1 MGSAA
6 GQPNYG
12 IFEVIKGRREGA
24 SPKKNVKVDLKGK
37 VLAFNYYESLYSPMV
52 TSSFVEID
60 TGGTVGSFKD
70 DFASTFKD
78 GLPVTGFEQVR
89 VKVYSPGYAG
99 IDWTKKNRRFV
110 ITGSPF
116 NVDEGT
122 RQTAYFP
129 MISKNYMDAS
139 SKPVKTI
146 YPKSKI
152 SDIVKKMLDEAKL
165 PYKKKNIE
173 ETENS
178 IKLDGKNENVID
190 TILKLCPQ
198 SVAVD
203 GDPGF
208 FFYENSE
215 GFNFKS
221 IHRMIVDGN
230 ELLAE
235 TGSLA
240 LSGVMQSD
248 RWENA
253 MSAFMERKFAYAEQ
267 HTYVYK
273 KGLIANLNTH
283 GNDFNVLTP
292 PTVRRDQDVL
302 NAIKNGQYNVRVCT
316 RNLATGEVKEEFVS
330 IFNNDKLVTLG
341 SGNEVIKSDE
351 NDQADSNNYCRTYTF
366 ELVPGATDDQVSE
379 DTGNSPDKW
388 LAKSI
393 MRYSLLHAQL
403 VNIIVP
409 CNANLTVGNCIRLN
423 FENITQDNKIEKE
436 LNDHRSGNY
445 LIIHLCHAFTPTNSF
460 TSLTLARDEY
470 GLNKKI

>member
-12 IFEVIKGRREGA
+12 IFEVVKGRNSYNVQSGRQ
-24 SPKKNVKVDLKGK
+24 SKNNVKVDIKGK
-37 VLAFNYYESLYSPMV
+37 ILAFNYYESLYSPMA
-52 TSSFVEID
+52 TASFVEID

-89 VKVYSPGYAG
+89 VKVYSPGYTAV
-99 IDWTKKNRRFV
+99 DWTKRDRRFV

-129 MISKNYMDAS
+129 MISKNYMDAA
-139 SKPVKTI
+139 SKPVKSI
-146 YPKSKI
+146 YPESKI

-165 PYKKKNIE
+165 PYKKRNIE

-178 IKLDGKNENVID
+178 MKLDGKNENVID

-198 SVAVD
+198 SVAVG

-221 IHRMIVDGN
+221 IHSMIVEGN
-230 ELLAE
+230 ERL
-235 TGSLA
+235 
-240 LSGVMQSD
+240 QD
-248 RWENA
+248 R
-253 MSAFMERKFAYAEQ
+253 FGYASKA
-267 HTYVYK
+267 TYVYK
-273 KGLIANLNTH
+273 KGIVANLNEN
-283 GNDFNVLTP
+283 GNDFNVLAP
-292 PTVRRDQDVL
+292 PTVRRDQDVI

-341 SGNEVIKSDE
+341 SSEEITINPD
-351 NDQADSNNYCRTYTF
+351 NDQTDSNNYCRTYMF
-366 ELVPGATDDQVSE
+366 ELTPGATVDGVSE
-379 DTGNSPDKW
+379 STGNSPDKW

-403 VNIIVP
+403 VNIIIP
-409 CNANLTVGNCIRLN
+409 CNPNLTVGNCIRLN
-423 FENITQDNKIEKE
+423 IENITQDNKIEKE
-436 LNDHRSGNY
+436 DNDHRSGNY

>member
-12 IFEVIKGRREGA
+12 IFEVIKGRRTGA
-24 SPKKNVKVDLKGK
+24 SARKNIKVDLKGK
-37 VLAFNYYESLYSPMV
+37 VLAFNYYESLYSPMA
-52 TSSFVEID
+52 TASFVEID

-99 IDWTKKNRRFV
+99 IDWTKEDRRFI

-139 SKPVKTI
+139 SKPVKSI
-146 YPKSKI
+146 YPESKI

-165 PYKKKNIE
+165 PYKKRNIE

-178 IKLDGKNENVID
+178 MKLDGKNENVID

-221 IHRMIVDGN
+221 IHSMIVEGN
-230 ELLAE
+230 ERL
-235 TGSLA
+235 
-240 LSGVMQSD
+240 QD
-248 RWENA
+248 R
-253 MSAFMERKFAYAEQ
+253 FGYASKA
-267 HTYVYK
+267 TYVYK
-273 KGLIANLNTH
+273 KGLVANLNES
-283 GNDFNVLTP
+283 GNDFNVLAP

-341 SGNEVIKSDE
+341 SGNEVTESAE
-351 NDQADSNNYCRTYTF
+351 NDQTDSNNYCRTYMF
-366 ELVPGATDDQVSE
+366 ELTPGATVDGVSQS
-379 DTGNSPDKW
+379 TGNSPDKW

-403 VNIIVP
+403 VNIIIP
-409 CNANLTVGNCIRLN
+409 CNPNLTVGNCIRLN
-423 FENITQDNKIEKE
+423 IENITQDNKIEKE
-436 LNDHRSGNY
+436 DNDHRSGNY

>member
-12 IFEVIKGRREGA
+12 IFEVVKGRNSYNVQSGRQSKNNVTVDIKG
-24 SPKKNVKVDLKGK
+24 KI
-37 VLAFNYYESLYSPMV
+37 LAFNYYESLYSPMA
-52 TSSFVEID
+52 TASFVEID

-70 DFASTFKD
+70 DFAATFKD

-89 VKVYSPGYAG
+89 VKVYSPGYTAV
-99 IDWTKKNRRFV
+99 DWTKKDRRFV

-116 NVDEGT
+116 NIDEGT

-129 MISKNYMDAS
+129 MISKNYMDAA
-139 SKPVKTI
+139 SKPVKSI
-146 YPKSKI
+146 YPESKI

-165 PYKKKNIE
+165 PYKKRNIE

-178 IKLDGKNENVID
+178 MKLDGKNENVID

-221 IHRMIVDGN
+221 IHSMIVEGN
-230 ELLAE
+230 ERL
-235 TGSLA
+235 
-240 LSGVMQSD
+240 QD
-248 RWENA
+248 R
-253 MSAFMERKFAYAEQ
+253 RGYASKA
-267 HTYVYK
+267 TYVYK
-273 KGLIANLNTH
+273 KGIVANLNED
-283 GNDFNVLTP
+283 GNDFNVLAP

-341 SGNEVIKSDE
+341 SSEEITINPD
-351 NDQADSNNYCRTYTF
+351 NDQTNSNNYCRTYMF
-366 ELVPGATDDQVSE
+366 ELTPGATVDGVSE
-379 DTGNSPDKW
+379 STGNSPDKW

-403 VNIIVP
+403 VNIIIP
-409 CNANLTVGNCIRLN
+409 CNPNLTVGNCIRLN
-423 FENITQDNKIEKE
+423 IENITQDNKIEKE
-436 LNDHRSGNY
+436 DNDHRSGNY
-445 LIIHLCHAFTPTNSF
+445 LIIHLCHAFTPNNSF